1 MCYIR
6 ALTCFLSPKDW
17 GKEKLKQYLE
27 SRCSKLREIL
37 DKLLSMYDGLELWTF
52 RVALPYT
59 PNSVNI
65 KDVAEVAEDVAES
78 CQIDFISAIH
88 LKGNEFNSKVVEI
101 IEALENY
108 EKVFASIKVNST
120 SEAQKVAEVYNK
132 VEGFIGAKVAIH
144 VGSEFITPYFPL
156 AKTIAS
162 IEGASLTPFIIDEL
176 KEAIKNRNYHSIVET
191 FQLSEKFGKDYSK
204 EIGIEYFGID
214 PSPSPWMDASIA
226 EVIEIASNTYFGDYG
241 THWGIKK
248 VMDIVNKAVY
258 EAKVKVTGFNEIM
271 LPIAE
276 DNLLKVRAVEERY
289 TIRDLMSYISV
300 CVAGLDM
307 VPVVK
312 PLKYDAIARLIMDLK
327 ALSAAKKKPLGLR
340 LIPIQA
346 EPGSIIEIKMFGR
359 LPVLE
364 L

>member
-6 ALTCFLSPKDW
+6 ALTCFLNPKDW
-17 GKEKLKQYLE
+17 SKTELRQYLE

-52 RVALPYT
+52 RMALPYT

-65 KDVAEVAEDVAES
+65 KDIAEVAEDIAES
-78 CQIDFISAIH
+78 CHIDFISAIH
-88 LKGNEFNSKVVEI
+88 LKGNECNSKAVEI
-101 IEALENY
+101 IEALENH
-108 EKVFASIKVNST
+108 EKVFASIKVNSA
-120 SEAQKVAEVYNK
+120 SEAWKVAEVYNK
-132 VEGFIGAKVAIH
+132 VEGFIGAKMGIH
-144 VGSEFITPYFPL
+144 VGPELITPYFPL
-156 AKTIAS
+156 AKTIVS
-162 IEGASLTPFIIDEL
+162 IEGVSLTLFIVDEL
-176 KEAIKNRNYHSIVET
+176 KEAIRNKNYRNIVET

-204 EIGIEYFGID
+204 EIGVKYFGID
-214 PSPSPWMDASIA
+214 PSPSPWMNASIA
-226 EVIEIASNTYFGDYG
+226 KVIEIASNTYFGDYG

-258 EAKVKVTGFNEIM
+258 DAKVKVTGFNEIM

-276 DNLLKVRAVEERY
+276 DNLLKVRAIEERY
-289 TIRDLMSYISV
+289 TVRDLMSYISV

-307 VPVVK
+307 VPVAK
-312 PLKYDAIARLIMDLK
+312 PLKYDAVARLIMDLK
-327 ALSAAKKKPLGLR
+327 ALSEAKKKPLGLR

-359 LPVLE
+359 LPVLK